1 MLTFCFCYQ
10 QGAKYQLD
18 MKTCVG
24 YVSSIQ
30 SVEGVWRYLLIDGCD
45 RIESHAFL
53 VPYYQ
58 NKRLSWW
65 DLRAEEKELC
75 FTESQ

>member
-10 QGAKYQLD
+10 QGAKHQLD

-24 YVSSIQ
+24 YVSSIH

-53 VPYYQ
+53 VPYYE
-58 NKRLSWW
+58 NKTPALVGFAGRKLL
-65 DLRAEEKELC
+65 LR
-75 FTESQ
+75 